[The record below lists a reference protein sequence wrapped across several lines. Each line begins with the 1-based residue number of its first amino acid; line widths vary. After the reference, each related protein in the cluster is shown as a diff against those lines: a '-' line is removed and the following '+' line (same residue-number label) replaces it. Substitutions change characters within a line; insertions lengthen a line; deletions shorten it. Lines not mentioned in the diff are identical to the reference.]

1 MTPSYPNEL
10 LLSQADLNALLST
23 TAMWPAGS
31 RPIRG
36 PNSTPHTPH
45 TAQSKRRQLG
55 QLQGQVEAESEVEV
69 GGGGVLAGKVKNLM
83 IETGT
88 DISETENDTASP
100 SKGFRNKIKALN
112 N

>member
-45 TAQSKRRQLG
+45 TAQSKRRQLAQQKG
-55 QLQGQVEAESEVEV
+55 QHDVEDEVE
-69 GGGGVLAGKVKNLM
+69 GGGAQGGKVKNLM
-83 IETGT
+83 IEIGT

-100 SKGFRNKIKALN
+100 GKC
-112 N
+112 

>member
-36 PNSTPHTPH
+36 PHSTPHTPH

-55 QLQGQVEAESEVEV
+55 QLQGQLEVEAEVA
-69 GGGGVLAGKVKNLM
+69 GGGVAGGKVKNLM
-83 IETGT
+83 IKTETET
-88 DISETENDTASP
+88 DFSETENDAASP
-100 SKGFRNKIKALN
+100 GKS
-112 N
+112 